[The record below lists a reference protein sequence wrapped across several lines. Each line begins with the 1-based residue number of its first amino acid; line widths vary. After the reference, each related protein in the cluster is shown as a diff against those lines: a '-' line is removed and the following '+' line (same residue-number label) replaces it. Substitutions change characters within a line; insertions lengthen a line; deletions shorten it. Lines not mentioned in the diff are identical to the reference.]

1 MATNQREIER
11 KERKEK
17 KQHKNTLIFWCVV
30 LVIVLVLLIMK
41 LCEIDYTELK
51 NQISAKI
58 SESQSVSD
66 NEKFPY
72 ALDGSDDI
80 VIGELGNKISVMSDE
95 TLSVVDSSDA
105 ERIFIDNHGFSNPVI
120 NVRGSY
126 SVAFDQ
132 GSNKYRLDTAKGNV
146 YKSTADNTI
155 LCACTSASGTVAMAL
170 TSSESKSEIVVL
182 NKSLNEKLRYSV
194 SSGYVTDIA
203 VDDNA
208 NRIAFTAVHSENAA
222 FYTTVY
228 TMNINDTAPKAEF
241 TFPST
246 VLDIRFSGSKLYVVG
261 TDFVSVISSMKNEE
275 KIFEQGSINI
285 VSFSYNSADNL
296 VLAYTEYAGQTDNK
310 VALIQPSGKVKTDIS
325 VNADIKD
332 ISAST
337 SEISVLTDD
346 SVIVCSIRNGE
357 VKNQYAVD
365 DSYSSILQMSSKIFA
380 KHRSYI
386 ELLTD

>member
-11 KERKEK
+11 KEKKEK

-51 NQISAKI
+51 TQISAKI

-66 NEKFPY
+66 DEKFPFV
-72 ALDGSDDI
+72 LDSSDD
-80 VIGELGNKISVMSDE
+80 VILNELGNKISVMSDE

-105 ERIFIDNHGFSNPVI
+105 EQIFIDDHGFSNPVL

-126 SVAFDQ
+126 AVAFDQ
-132 GSNKYRLDTAKGNV
+132 GSDKYRLDTSKGNV

-155 LCACTSASGTVAMAL
+155 LCACTSATGTVAMAL
-170 TSSESKSEIVVL
+170 TSSEAKSEVAVL
-182 NKSLNEKLRYSV
+182 NKSLNEKLRYPV
-194 SSGYVTDIA
+194 ASGYVTDIA

-208 NRIAFTAVHSENAA
+208 NRIAFAVINSENAG

-228 TMNINDTAPKAEF
+228 TMNVGDTAPKAEF
-241 TFPST
+241 IYQST
-246 VLDIRFSGSKLYVVG
+246 VLDIRFSGSKLFVVG
-261 TDFVSVISSMKNEE
+261 MDFVSVISSMKNEE
-275 KIFEQGSINI
+275 KVFDSGSINVI
-285 VSFSYNSADNL
+285 SFSYNSADNL
-296 VLAYTEYAGQTDNK
+296 VMAYTEYTGQSDNK
-310 VALIQPSGKVKTDIS
+310 AALITPSGNVKADIL
-325 VNADIKD
+325 VNAQVKD
-332 ISAST
+332 ISASS

-346 SVIVCSIRNGE
+346 SVIVYSIRNGE
-357 VKNQYAVD
+357 VKNQYSID

>member
-11 KERKEK
+11 KEKKEK

-58 SESQSVSD
+58 SSSQSVSD
-66 NEKFPY
+66 DEKFPY
-72 ALDGSDDI
+72 VLESSEGVAI
-80 VIGELGNKISVMSDE
+80 TELGNKISVLNDE
-95 TLSVVDSSDA
+95 NISVVDSSDA
-105 ERIFIDNHGFSNPVI
+105 KQIFIDEHGFANPVM
-120 NVRGSY
+120 NVGGSY

-132 GSNKYRLDTAKGNV
+132 GSNKYRLDTQKGNV

-155 LCACTSASGTVAMAL
+155 LCAAVSGSGTVAMAL
-170 TSSESKSEIVVL
+170 TSSEAKSEIAVL
-182 NKSLNEKLRYSV
+182 NKSLDEKLRYSV
-194 SSGYVTDIA
+194 SAGYVTDIA

-208 NRIAFTAVHSENAA
+208 NRIAFSAVYSENAT

-228 TMNINDTAPKAEF
+228 TMNVGDTSPKAEF
-241 TFPST
+241 TYPST
-246 VLDIRFSGSKLYVVG
+246 VLDIRFSGSKLFVIG

-275 KIFEQGSINI
+275 KVFEQGSINT
-285 VSFSYNSADNL
+285 VSFFYNSSGNL
-296 VLAYTEYAGQTDNK
+296 VLAYTEYTGQTDNK
-310 VALIQPSGKVKTDIS
+310 IALIQPSGKVKTDITLGT
-325 VNADIKD
+325 DIKD
-332 ISAST
+332 ISASS

-346 SVIVCSIRNGE
+346 SVIVYSISKGE
-357 VKNQYAVD
+357 VKNQYSVD

>member
-11 KERKEK
+11 KEKKEK

-72 ALDGSDDI
+72 VLGSSGDI
-80 VIGELGNKISVMSDE
+80 VLNELGNKISVMSDE

-105 ERIFIDNHGFSNPVI
+105 KQIFVDDHGFSNPVM
-120 NVRGSY
+120 NVGGSY
-126 SVAFDQ
+126 SVVFDQ
-132 GSNKYRLDTAKGNV
+132 GSDKYRLDTSKGNV

-155 LCACTSASGTVAMAL
+155 LCAAVSASGTVAMAL
-170 TSSESKSEIVVL
+170 TSSETKSEIVVL

-194 SSGYVTDIA
+194 SEGYVTDIA

-208 NRIAFTAVHSENAA
+208 NRIAFAVIHSENAA

-228 TMNINDTAPKAEF
+228 TMTTDDDAPKAEF
-241 TFPST
+241 TYPST
-246 VLDIRFSGSKLYVVG
+246 VLDIRFAGSKL
-261 TDFVSVISSMKNEE
+261 FVLGVNFISVISSLKNEDV
-275 KIFEQGSINI
+275 IFEQGSINV
-285 VSFSYNSADNL
+285 VSFAYNSADNL
-296 VLAYTEYAGQTDNK
+296 VLAYTEYTGQTDNK
-310 VALIQPSGKVKTDIS
+310 IALIAPSGKIKTNMS
-325 VNADIKD
+325 VNANVKD
-332 ISAST
+332 ISASS

-346 SVIVCSIRNGE
+346 SVIVYSIRNGE

>member
-11 KERKEK
+11 QEKKEK

-41 LCEIDYTELK
+41 LCEIDYKELK

-66 NEKFPY
+66 DEKFPY
-72 ALDGSDDI
+72 VLDNSDD
-80 VIGELGNKISVMSDE
+80 VVLSELGNKIFVMSDE

-105 ERIFIDNHGFSNPVI
+105 KQIFIDDHGFSNPVM

-132 GSNKYRLDTAKGNV
+132 GSNKYRLDTSKGNV

-155 LCACTSASGTVAMAL
+155 LCACPSASGTVAMAL
-170 TSSESKSEIVVL
+170 TSSEAKSEIVVL
-182 NKSLNEKLRYSV
+182 NKSLNEKLRYPV

-203 VDDNA
+203 VDDNV
-208 NRIAFTAVHSENAA
+208 NRIAFAVIYSENAS

-228 TMNINDTAPKAEF
+228 TMNVDDAAPKAEF

-246 VLDIRFSGSKLYVVG
+246 VLDIRFSGSKLFVVG
-261 TDFVSVISSMKNEE
+261 MDFVSVISSMKIEE
-275 KIFEQGSINI
+275 KIFEQGSINV

-296 VLAYTEYAGQTDNK
+296 VLAYSEYTGQTDHK
-310 VALIQPSGKVKTDIS
+310 IALITPSGKIKTNMT
-325 VNADIKD
+325 VNANIKD
-332 ISAST
+332 ISASS

-346 SVIVCSIRNGE
+346 SVIVYSIRNGE

>member
-11 KERKEK
+11 KEKKEK

-51 NQISAKI
+51 NQINSKI
-58 SESQSVSD
+58 SASQTVSD
-66 NEKFPY
+66 SEKFPY
-72 ALDGSDDI
+72 SLGSSENA
-80 VIGELGNKISVMSDE
+80 VLSELGNEIAVLNTDS
-95 TLSVVDSSDA
+95 LAVVDSSDA
-105 ERIFIDNHGFSNPVI
+105 EQIFVQEHGFSNPIMNIKGNYAV
-120 NVRGSY
+120 V
-126 SVAFDQ
+126 FDQ
-132 GSNKYRLDTAKGNV
+132 GSNKYRLDTSKGNV

-155 LCACTSASGTVAMAL
+155 LCAAVSASGTVAMAL
-170 TSSESKSEIVVL
+170 TSEDAKSEVVVL
-182 NKSLNEKLRYSV
+182 NKSLNEKLRYAV
-194 SSGYVTDIA
+194 ASGYVTDIV

-208 NRIAFTAVHSENAA
+208 NRIAFAVIHSENAA

-228 TMNINDTAPKAEF
+228 TMNIGDEAPKAEF
-241 TFPST
+241 TYSST

-261 TDFVSVISSMKNEE
+261 NDFVSVISSMKNEE
-275 KIFEQGSINI
+275 KIFEQGSINV
-285 VSFSYNSADNL
+285 VSFSYNSSENL
-296 VLAYTEYAGQTDNK
+296 VLAYTEYTRQTENK
-310 VALIQPSGKVKTDIS
+310 IVLIQPSGKIKTDIS
-325 VNADIKD
+325 VNAHIKD
-332 ISAST
+332 ISASS

-346 SVIVCSIRNGE
+346 SVIVYSIRNGE
-357 VKNQYAVD
+357 VKNQCSVD

>member
-11 KERKEK
+11 KEKREK

-72 ALDGSDDI
+72 VLDNSDDI
-80 VIGELGNKISVMSDE
+80 VLNELGNKISVMNDE
-95 TLSVVDSSDA
+95 TLAVVDSSDA
-105 ERIFIDNHGFSNPVI
+105 KQIFIDDHGFSNPVI

-126 SVAFDQ
+126 AVAFDQ
-132 GSNKYRLDTAKGNV
+132 GSNKYRLDTSKGNV

-170 TSSESKSEIVVL
+170 TSSDAKSEIVVL

-194 SSGYVTDIA
+194 SAGYVTDIA

-208 NRIAFTAVHSENAA
+208 NRIAFAVIYSENAA

-228 TMNINDTAPKAEF
+228 TMNVDDAAPKAEF

-246 VLDIRFSGSKLYVVG
+246 VLDIRFSGSKLFVVG
-261 TDFVSVISSMKNEE
+261 MDFVSIISSMKNEE
-275 KIFEQGSINI
+275 KIFEQGSINV
-285 VSFSYNSADNL
+285 VSFSYNSGDNL
-296 VLAYTEYAGQTDNK
+296 VLAYSEYTGQTDQK
-310 VALIQPSGKVKTDIS
+310 IALIAPSGKIRTNMT
-325 VNADIKD
+325 VNANIKD
-332 ISAST
+332 ISASS

-346 SVIVCSIRNGE
+346 SVIVYSIRNGE
-357 VKNQYAVD
+357 VKNQYVVD